1 MAQEHNTSR
10 RTQGQR
16 QAPSRRNDMNYCEN
30 CGEYYAKTY
39 KRCPFCDERSGAGGR
54 RAARNTRGGGYGNSS
69 VTPIQMVYLVVSLI
83 FIIAAL
89 FIILTKLGPLFFGND
104 DGPASSSNPSSS
116 TSQST
121 PGAEITDPPDVS
133 TPSVSEPVT
142 PTVLAEAISLSRE
155 DFTLNPGEPYKVL
168 AAVSPAGVTEPV
180 IWTSSDPT
188 LATVAE
194 DGTVTN
200 VNQTIELKSVTITA
214 ACGDITATCIVRC
227 KPGGTSTGTG
237 PNTDPGPGN
246 PSGPVPS
253 GTTGTIVNASAGL
266 NIRSGPGSNY
276 KKIASATNGSK
287 VKIVEDPQNGWYKI
301 EYGNNLTGYVSSDYV
316 SVTY

>member
-1 MAQEHNTSR
+1 MAQERNTSR

-39 KRCPFCDERSGAGGR
+39 KRCPFCDERSGAAGGR
-54 RAARNTRGGGYGNSS
+54 RAARNTRGGGYGSS
-69 VTPIQMVYLVVSLI
+69 AVTPIQMVYLVVSLI

-89 FIILTKLGPLFFGND
+89 FIVLTKLGPLFFGD
-104 DGPASSSNPSSS
+104 DDPPAASSSPSSS
-116 TSQST
+116 TSQSST
-121 PGAEITDPPDVS
+121 PGAEITDPPAAS
-133 TPSVSEPVT
+133 TPSVEPPAVT
-142 PTVLAEAISLSRE
+142 VEAIVLSRE

-168 AAVSPAGVTEPV
+168 AATSPAEVTEPV
-180 IWTSSDPT
+180 VWSSSDPT
-188 LATVAE
+188 LATVDQ

-200 VNQTIELKSVTITA
+200 VNQTIELRNVTITA
-214 ACGDITATCIVRC
+214 TCGGREATCIVRC
-227 KPGGTSTGTG
+227 KPGGTDPG
-237 PNTDPGPGN
+237 PGIDPGPGN
-246 PSGPVPS
+246 PSGPVPK
-253 GTTGTIVNASAGL
+253 GTMGTIVNASAGL

-287 VKIVEDPQNGWYKI
+287 VKIIEDPQNGWYKI